1 MDDRHDE
8 SADSLPASLTPKQT
22 SFNVIGRT
30 SAALSQV
37 RQRRSLAHSDYQPT
51 SIYVTKGQRL
61 ELAHYEESAGKISA
75 VIGVPEL
82 NTPIV
87 IDLKFGF
94 NAIDIP
100 QSGLLS
106 FIYQTPGKSVLISI
120 KGSYSYVPSFRLYET
135 DLDMWRLM
143 MDYLPNPPVVV
154 LTSERAIIVVR
165 YASARARI
173 YDPEKLMRYY
183 DQVIG
188 CQDVISGVTG
198 GGETEWAIDPNKHL
212 YVEADRLYM
221 FAANGHMGFHGESA
235 LDALLSSNTA
245 TGWGPWH
252 ESGHQ
257 RQMSPMT
264 WGTGSGMTEVT
275 VNLYS
280 LATQEDLEGRASRLD
295 VYDPFIKQYLSLA
308 SKDFNAIPEAF
319 HKVIMLWQLRL
330 TFGTSFYPQ
339 LHQRYRMMQDPPS
352 RSDDQAQ
359 RFIVETSLL
368 SNTDLSSFFAE
379 WGLYP
384 TLETLLQTN
393 DLPPLTQP
401 IWTTD
406 SNTIFPLPM
415 PVQKYIPELA
425 HILLDVNADF
435 RGQGFSVDKQWF
447 WTSFYQFTKNGNVVA
462 WMDRGQCVNCRTRAG
477 SPDGRMYIDYDMPIA
492 PGELWTAQVIFDR
505 VTYTLASSN
514 ITPLLLSNVKGLFTD
529 EHCRVIEP
537 RVDQRSI
544 DLLMSGLDMKKTGEL
559 AVRLLRRAQRL
570 YLRTITRSVEV
581 SYMGAN
587 VTFEDGRFREYDYV
601 MRLGPVSARLLKG
614 HAHESELNGNVWT
627 RLATLGMHETIS
639 LTASTP
645 SIEQPLL
652 LFAATPTEQQ
662 LIDRLAWLFTDATMT
677 HLQPN
682 VDQAMIN
689 ENYKRVQDSFTN
701 SSSRAIYLSRV
712 NIAQVLLLKK
722 TIAKVVRTTDSLHV
736 YFEGE
741 TFKNY
746 NYMLFVNGVYA
757 SEVTQGHAYY
767 SSVSNGTWSSSRKF
781 DRDDYCEVWCVYK
794 DTTHTLYKSNRA
806 DTLSLSSEVPYA
818 DVTYCDHGL

>member
-8 SADSLPASLTPKQT
+8 TAGSEPSSLTPKQT

-30 SAALSQV
+30 SAALNQV
-37 RQRRSLAHSDYQPT
+37 RQRRPRAHSDYQPT
-51 SIYVTKGQRL
+51 GLYVTKGERL
-61 ELAHYEESAGKISA
+61 ELSHYEESAGKISA

-87 IDLKFGF
+87 IDLNFGL

-106 FIYQTPGKSVLISI
+106 FIYQTPGKTLLISI
-120 KGSYSYVPSFRLYET
+120 KGSYSYVPSFTLYET
-135 DLDMWRLM
+135 DPAVFQAM
-143 MDYLPNPPVVV
+143 MDHLPNAPVVV

-165 YASARARI
+165 YASALVHL

-221 FAANGHMGFHGESA
+221 FAANGHMGFNGESA
-235 LDALLSSNTA
+235 LSALLSSDTA

-257 RQMSPMT
+257 RQISPMT
-264 WGTGSGMTEVT
+264 WDTGSGMTEVT

-280 LATQEDLEGRASRLD
+280 LATQENLEGRASRLD
-295 VYDPFIKQYLSLA
+295 VYDPFIKQYLSLP
-308 SKDFNAIPEAF
+308 SKDFNAIPDAF

-352 RSDDQAQ
+352 KSDDKAQ

-368 SNTDLSSFFAE
+368 SNTDLSSFFDE
-379 WGLYP
+379 WGLYS

-393 DLPPLTQP
+393 DLPLLTQP

-406 SNTIFPLPM
+406 SHTTFPLPM

-425 HILLDVNADF
+425 HILLDISADF
-435 RGQGFSVDKQWF
+435 RGKRFSVDKQWF
-447 WTSFYQFTKNGNVVA
+447 WTFRYEFTKNGNVVA
-462 WMDRGQCVNCRTRAG
+462 WVDRGQCVNCNFAA
-477 SPDGRMYIDYDMPIA
+477 DGRMYVNCDVSSA
-492 PGELWTAQVIFDR
+492 PDELWTVQVIFDKAP
-505 VTYTLASSN
+505 YTLASSN
-514 ITPLLLSNVKGLFTD
+514 ITPLLLMIVKDLFAD
-529 EHCRVIEP
+529 EHCRVIKP
-537 RVDQRSI
+537 SVDQRLI
-544 DLLMSGLDMKKTGEL
+544 DFLMSGLDMKKTGEL
-559 AVRLLRRAQRL
+559 AVLLRRAQRL
-570 YLRTITRSVEV
+570 YLHTITSRIETGYIAV
-581 SYMGAN
+581 N
-587 VTFEDGRFREYDYV
+587 VTFEDGRFRQYDYV
-601 MRLGPVSARLLKG
+601 MRLGSASARLLKG
-614 HAHESELNGNVWT
+614 HAYDSELNGYVWT
-627 RLATLGMHETIS
+627 QRANFGMHETIS

-652 LFAATPTEQQ
+652 LFAATLTEQQ

-677 HLQPN
+677 HLQFY

-689 ENYKRVQDSFTN
+689 ENYERAQGSFTN
-701 SSSRAIYLSRV
+701 SGSRATYLSRV

-722 TIAKVVRTTDSLHV
+722 TIAKVVRTTDSLYV

-741 TFKNY
+741 TFKNH
-746 NYMLFVNGVYA
+746 NYKLFVNEVYA
-757 SEVTQGHAYY
+757 SEVTQGEAYY
-767 SSVSNGTWSSSRKF
+767 SNVSNGVWSSVGIF
-781 DRDDYCEVWCVYK
+781 DRDDHCKVSWDYK
-794 DTTHTLYKSNRA
+794 DATHILYESKRA
-806 DTLSLSSEVPYA
+806 DTLSLSSEAPYA

>member
-30 SAALSQV
+30 SAALNQV
-37 RQRRSLAHSDYQPT
+37 RQRRPRAHSDYQPT
-51 SIYVTKGQRL
+51 GLYVTKGERL
-61 ELAHYEESAGKISA
+61 ELSHYEESAGKISA

-87 IDLKFGF
+87 IDLNFGL

-106 FIYQTPGKSVLISI
+106 FIYQTPGKTLLISI
-120 KGSYSYVPSFRLYET
+120 KGSYSYVPSFTLYET
-135 DLDMWRLM
+135 NPAVFQAM
-143 MDYLPNPPVVV
+143 MDHLKNAPVVV

-165 YASARARI
+165 YASARARL

-212 YVEADRLYM
+212 YVEADRGYM
-221 FAANGHMGFHGESA
+221 FAANGHMGFNGESA

-280 LATQEDLEGRASRLD
+280 LATQENLEGRASRLD

-308 SKDFNAIPEAF
+308 SKDFNAIPDAF

-352 RSDDQAQ
+352 SSDDKAQ

-406 SNTIFPLPM
+406 SNTTFPLPM
-415 PVQKYIPELA
+415 PVQTYIPELA
-425 HILLDVNADF
+425 HILLDVRAYF
-435 RGQGFSVDKQWF
+435 REKSFSVDQQWF
-447 WTSFYQFTKNGNVVA
+447 WKFRYEFTKNGNVVA
-462 WMDRGQCVNCRTRAG
+462 WVDRGQCVNCRA
-477 SPDGRMYIDYDMPIA
+477 SADGRMYVNCDVSSA
-492 PGELWTAQVIFDR
+492 PDELWTVQVIFDKAP
-505 VTYTLASSN
+505 YTLASSN
-514 ITPLLLSNVKGLFTD
+514 ITPLLLSTVKDLFAD
-529 EHCRVIEP
+529 EHCVVIKP
-537 RVDQRSI
+537 SVDQRSI

-559 AVRLLRRAQRL
+559 AVRLLRRAQRF
-570 YLRTITRSVEV
+570 YLHTITSRIETGYSVV
-581 SYMGAN
+581 N

-601 MRLGPVSARLLKG
+601 MRLGSVSARLLKG
-614 HAHESELNGNVWT
+614 HAHDSELNGNVWT
-627 RLATLGMHETIS
+627 GQANFGMHETIS

-652 LFAATPTEQQ
+652 LFAATLTEQQ

-677 HLQPN
+677 HLQPY

-689 ENYKRVQDSFTN
+689 ENYERAQGSFTN
-701 SSSRAIYLSRV
+701 SGSRAIYLSRV
-712 NIAQVLLLKK
+712 NIAQSLLLKK
-722 TIAKVVRTTDSLHV
+722 TISKVARTTDSLYV

-741 TFKNY
+741 TFRTHNY
-746 NYMLFVNGVYA
+746 KLFVNGVYT

-767 SSVSNGTWSSSRKF
+767 SSVSNGIWSSVGRF
-781 DRDDYCEVWCVYK
+781 DRDDHCEVSCDYK
-794 DTTHTLYKSNRA
+794 DATHILYESKRA
-806 DTLSLSSEVPYA
+806 NTLSLSSEVPYA